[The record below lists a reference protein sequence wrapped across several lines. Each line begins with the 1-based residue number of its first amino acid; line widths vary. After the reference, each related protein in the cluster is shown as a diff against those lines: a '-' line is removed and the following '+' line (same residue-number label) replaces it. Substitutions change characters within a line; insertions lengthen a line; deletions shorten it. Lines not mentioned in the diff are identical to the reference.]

1 MRKHLE
7 TPSNDAVA
15 HWLGKMDAAWFAT
28 NQLGFTPDAQQA
40 HLLQNRWRRCLLNC
54 FRQWGKSTV
63 TAAKAVHHA
72 WHNPGSLTL
81 IVSPSARQSGEF
93 LEKAERFVSRLGVR
107 PRTDG
112 HNAISL
118 ALPNGSRIVGLPGKK
133 ETIRG
138 FSAASLLII
147 EEAGWVDDSVYHTV
161 RPMLAPG
168 TGELWVI
175 STPNGQQG
183 FFWEAWE
190 YGQDWE
196 RVEAKASENKRICP
210 TELAQNRRDLGER
223 MYLQEYECEF
233 TAQGQAMIS
242 RHAVDKMLHNG
253 VTALRGDPWGPF
265 CTFVEGPRVNIA
277 GKPEIF
283 IGVDLGQKCDF
294 TAIAVLERYR
304 ELGTVRDS
312 TTHAFPIL
320 RRLDLRHLERI
331 PLGTEWASIVRR
343 ISELS
348 RAAAQIGATTIAVDA
363 TGVGSP
369 VVESLAREPLRARL
383 TPVIITGGDK
393 ATLDGSTYRVPRLD
407 LLDGLTLQL
416 ENGDLRVAANVNDAH
431 LLGRELLN
439 LKRTHRA
446 TGSTIAA
453 ADSSEHDDL
462 VFATALASWAARKS

>member
-1 MRKHLE
+1 MLLQPE
-7 TPSNDAVA
+7 TQATDCYTG
-15 HWLGKMDAAWFAT
+15 WLGSLDAAWFAT
-28 NQLGFTPDAQQA
+28 HRLGFTPDPQQA

-81 IVSPSARQSGEF
+81 IVSPSARQSAEF
-93 LEKAERFVSRLGVR
+93 LEKAERFVSRLGVY
-107 PRTDG
+107 PRSDG
-112 HNAISL
+112 HNQISL

-138 FSAASLLII
+138 FSAPSLIII
-147 EEAGWVDDSVYHTV
+147 EEAGWVDDSIYHTV

-190 YGQDWE
+190 HGDNWE
-196 RVEAKASENKRICP
+196 RVQAKASENTRICR
-210 TELAQNRRDLGER
+210 TELAQSRRDLGER

-242 RHAVDKMLHNG
+242 RHAVQKMLHKD
-253 VTALRGDPWGPF
+253 VHALIGDPWGPL
-265 CTFVEGPRVNIA
+265 CSFVPGPRFNIA
-277 GKPEIF
+277 GKPEVF
-283 IGVDLGQKCDF
+283 LGVDLGQKCDF

-304 ELGTVRDS
+304 EAGTVRDS
-312 TTHAFPIL
+312 VTSGFPTT
-320 RRLDLRHLERI
+320 RRFDVRHLERI

-348 RAAAQIGATTIAVDA
+348 RAAARIGATTLAVDA
-363 TGVGSP
+363 TGVGAP
-369 VVESLAREPLRARL
+369 VVESLRREPLGARL
-383 TPVIITGGDK
+383 APVIITGGDK
-393 ATLDGSTYRVPRLD
+393 TTYDNGTYRVPRLD
-407 LLDGLTLQL
+407 LLDGLTLQV
-416 ENGDLRVAANVNDAH
+416 ENGDLRVGANVTDAH

-439 LKRTHRA
+439 LKRNHRA
-446 TGSTIAA
+446 TGSTITA
-453 ADSSEHDDL
+453 ADSAEHDDL
-462 VFATALASWAARKS
+462 VFATALAAWAARK